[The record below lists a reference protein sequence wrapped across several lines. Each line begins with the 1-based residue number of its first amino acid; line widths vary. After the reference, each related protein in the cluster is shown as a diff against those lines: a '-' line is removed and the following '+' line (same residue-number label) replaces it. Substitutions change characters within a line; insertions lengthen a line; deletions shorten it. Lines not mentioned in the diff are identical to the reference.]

1 MTGKRAVSA
10 SFDVAKIS
18 LVGGNCLSIPKSCL
32 RSYFWRAR
40 PAINRPQRKLGDW
53 TDEKAVA
60 GSSSVGGLGGWT
72 RGSGRSGAQSPRIHP
87 ASGSASA
94 ELYRLLC

>member
-32 RSYFWRAR
+32 RSYFWRAW
-40 PAINRPQRKLGDW
+40 PAI
-53 TDEKAVA
+53 
-60 GSSSVGGLGGWT
+60 
-72 RGSGRSGAQSPRIHP
+72 
-87 ASGSASA
+87 
-94 ELYRLLC
+94 